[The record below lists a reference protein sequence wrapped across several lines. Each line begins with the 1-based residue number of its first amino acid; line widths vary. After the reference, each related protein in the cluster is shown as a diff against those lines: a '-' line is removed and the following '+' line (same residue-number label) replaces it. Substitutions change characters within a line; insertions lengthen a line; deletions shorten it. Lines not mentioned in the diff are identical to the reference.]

1 MHQIIMKR
9 QRIEDPY
16 GYSYGYGTGL
26 TAGKRHRQDS
36 YQKALAEGKYELR
49 LLVTSRGAGAII
61 GKKGESVKN
70 IQAECNATVSVPDS
84 QTPERLTEYSI
95 INVVCCMFNCLSC
108 YVVIAK
114 IFRCFNCSVVQ
125 LVATVQ
131 NVVKCVEMIIARID
145 EVHDNQDRDSE
156 LKVLVHQSHAGAVI
170 GRGGSRIKELR
181 EENGVDLKV
190 YSECCPQSTERII
203 QINGKPEKIVA
214 CLVTIIT
221 TLKEVAEFL
230 PLLTLIANFKAFVK
244 SQVEHVKIPIKGPS
258 RPYESVFFDPMVAN
272 EYGGYA
278 VDHGGRG
285 MRAYGPRSRIPLP
298 PYGPVPPAYDDGPL
312 ETAQVTVP
320 NELGGTIIGRGGE
333 RIRRIRDESGAHIK
347 IEEEDPNGERIITI
361 SGTPSQIEMAQFLLQ
376 QW

>member
-1 MHQIIMKR
+1 MVAQEKNARGMSGIQEEDRARLIVMKR

-26 TAGKRHRQDS
+26 TAGKRQRQDS

-70 IQAECNATVSVPDS
+70 IQTECDATVSVPDS
-84 QTPERLTEYSI
+84 QTPER
-95 INVVCCMFNCLSC
+95 
-108 YVVIAK
+108 
-114 IFRCFNCSVVQ
+114 VVQ
-125 LVATVQ
+125 LVATVE
-131 NVVKCVEMIIARID
+131 NVVKCVEMIISRID

-214 CLVTIIT
+214 CLITIIN
-221 TLKEVAEFL
+221 TLKE
-230 PLLTLIANFKAFVK
+230 
-244 SQVEHVKIPIKGPS
+244 IPIKGPS
-258 RPYESVFFDPMVAN
+258 RPYESIFFDPMVAN

-278 VDHGGRG
+278 GDHGGRG
-285 MRAYGPRSRIPLP
+285 MRGYGPRGRIPLP

-347 IEEEDPNGERIITI
+347 IEEENPNGERIITI

-376 QW
+376 QCVRSSAAGRKYLSAG

>member
-1 MHQIIMKR
+1 MVKEGQIVMKR

-16 GYSYGYGTGL
+16 GYNYGYSTGL
-26 TAGKRHRQDS
+26 TAGKRQRQDS
-36 YQKALAEGKYELR
+36 YQKALADGKYELR

-70 IQAECNATVSVPDS
+70 IQTECDATVSVPDS
-84 QTPERLTEYSI
+84 QTPER
-95 INVVCCMFNCLSC
+95 
-108 YVVIAK
+108 
-114 IFRCFNCSVVQ
+114 VVQ
-125 LVATVQ
+125 LVAAVE

-214 CLVTIIT
+214 CLVTIIN
-221 TLKEVAEFL
+221 TLKE
-230 PLLTLIANFKAFVK
+230 
-244 SQVEHVKIPIKGPS
+244 IPIKGPS
-258 RPYESVFFDPMVAN
+258 RPYESIFFDPMVAN

-278 VDHGGRG
+278 GDHSGRG
-285 MRAYGPRSRIPLP
+285 MRGYGPRGRIPLP
-298 PYGPVPPAYDDGPL
+298 PYGSVPPAYDDGPL

-376 QW
+376 QWLLQVFQIS